1 MLLTI
6 TLYLTS
12 NQTAFGAATPDGTAP
27 PSGSCTNTC
36 VSEYRGGTW
45 LYYPFEGDKYY
56 DPATQTITIG
66 GTSLNVSDCIE
77 AGGTGYYRSGLV
89 WYKKGTN
96 TPVAVG
102 GDYLRGLLNATSYA
116 NTGDTNGHTPYW
128 THVPGAQ
135 SWATVR
141 SNFLTAQAM
150 NATNGLTWPNVSM
163 FCYNPAWSGDTP
175 PRPTPS
181 PASGNGHFW
190 SQSVVTAVPSGD
202 VPSNITATTPIDGT
216 GSIQYSTD
224 QETVNVSFQHI
235 LGYNNKDIPLHQPHC
250 ESGPCQR
257 SHDNQ
262 YSNAET
268 PYYVESFQAGNKSN
282 VTAGSYASPANN
294 SQQTSVSNTVPVTL
308 APGETKTVCQ
318 TIIYSKKNFTFT
330 ENHRDLTGTV
340 GTRPNQQ
347 SWTYRY
353 YEYISPQPS
362 GQGSSQVCATITRPS
377 EPTGSPS
384 STGTADSTLMFTGE
398 DATIGWSTQAT
409 NYPTRKL
416 LEWEAVTYTVPVT
429 QNNWS
434 SLTTGTI
441 GDSTYTNTNH
451 NTRDTCSWYSSRGTI
466 ENCKRGASSDGSTL
480 DLGFNFATHTYG
492 PITKTVVVPDL
503 VGYKYCNS
511 FGYRYAYY
519 YYTSNDGQWHTY
531 NPPYW
536 NIFNATCRTIA
547 KKPSTAVWNSSLM
560 SLGGAK
566 TSLAYRY
573 DNAQMGLVAGG
584 QNRTLYGSWSEF
596 LDVINSNVTGLT
608 SGGSLAVGSK
618 RHNGTDICRDVLAN
632 NNSPLTIAN
641 SDCGNLGHSGVVNNS
656 TFLTRLNTYLK
667 NNDSVNHISASQLGT
682 NMTGTNV
689 VRHTGDLNI
698 TGNIT
703 TVPGQYNINQ
713 ILQYNSIYQ
722 IPQVIIF
729 VDNGNVNIS
738 SNVTQIDAWIIA
750 PNGTI
755 NTCSDFQ
762 NGVTEADAIRRSY
775 GLCTQ
780 QLVFNGPVM
789 ASNLRL
795 NRSFGSDPNI
805 NYRFGTFGAP
815 SSKQAV
821 GEVFN
826 LRADTYL
833 WAYAQA
839 GRYDSSYTDSYTR
852 ELAPRY

>member
-1 MLLTI
+1 MNKKRFFTCLII
-6 TLYLTS
+6 TSFITAISFVVLN
-12 NQTAFGAATPDGTAP
+12 NQHTAQADGCVGSGCSSSESDDMNNGCKSGYCIASSFG
-27 PSGSCTNTC
+27 GS
-36 VSEYRGGTW
+36 W
-45 LYYPFEGDKYY
+45 MYY
-56 DPATQTITIG
+56 DFSASDIASKQVTISAPNNNEGPSSHTFDI
-66 GTSLNVSDCIE
+66 SSCVD
-77 AGGTGYYRSGLV
+77 AGASGYYRSAYIFRYVATGLTKNPPEQ
-89 WYKKGTN
+89 W
-96 TPVAVG
+96 AVLSNSEYSNFG
-102 GDYLRGLLNATSYA
+102 GGVVYRDDLGIPW
-116 NTGDTNGHTPYW
+116 GQ
-128 THVPGAQ
+128 AQ
-135 SWATVR
+135 SAYNVASSKYPLPDPWETV
-141 SNFLTAQAM
+141 SF
-150 NATNGLTWPNVSM
+150 
-163 FCYNPAWSGDTP
+163 FCYNPDWGGIVTPKPDPNSGDGYFRAKSTVQVNANGADHVP
-175 PRPTPS
+175 GIPAQTSEYDDSVYVSFSTDGDTATVNFSHLLDYTNSNVNWTEHGHGHDDFSNSPTS
-181 PASGNGHFW
+181 NWTVTNDGGGGNG
-190 SQSVVTAVPSGD
+190 SRSANGRISVGSTNSAIAYGLTPVTVTVPKGQT
-202 VPSNITATTPIDGT
+202 VTTC
-216 GSIQYSTD
+216 STISYD
-224 QETVNVSFQHI
+224 KNVSFTSTPHKAVADDPTTSKDESHEA
-235 LGYNNKDIPLHQPHC
+235 YN
-250 ESGPCQR
+250 
-257 SHDNQ
+257 
-262 YSNAET
+262 T
-268 PYYVESFQAGNKSN
+268 W
-282 VTAGSYASPANN
+282 TAGSATGKGYSTACAVITHPDDPHG
-294 SQQTSVSNTVPVTL
+294 SVS
-308 APGETKTVCQ
+308 AGG
-318 TIIYSKKNFTFT
+318 S
-330 ENHRDLTGTV
+330 GTSNV
-340 GTRPNQQ
+340 
-347 SWTYRY
+347 
-353 YEYISPQPS
+353 
-362 GQGSSQVCATITRPS
+362 
-377 EPTGSPS
+377 
-384 STGTADSTLMFTGE
+384 MFTGE
-398 DATIGWSTQAT
+398 TSEVGWDVSGSHHDTRRLTGYRAIVFDYAATLNYAT
-409 NYPTRKL
+409 
-416 LEWEAVTYTVPVT
+416 
-429 QNNWS
+429 
-434 SLTTGTI
+434 SLV
-441 GDSTYTNTNH
+441 SA
-451 NTRDTCSWYSSRGTI
+451 NTRSSNDPCRYYGSHNSCQI
-466 ENCKRGASSDGSTL
+466 IDNIMSSNWNRSHYMNDKR
-480 DLGFNFATHTYG
+480 
-492 PITKTVVVPDL
+492 PIIVPNN

-511 FGYRYAYY
+511 FGYYY
-519 YYTSNDGQWHTY
+519 ESFYGTRKGSRGSY
-531 NPPYW
+531 NWTPTGYNYW
-536 NIFNATCRTIA
+536 YNFDAVCRTIA
-547 KKPSTAVWNSSLM
+547 KKPSAAVWNSSLM

-573 DNAQMGLVAGG
+573 DDARMGLVAGG

-596 LDVINSNVTGLT
+596 LNVINSNITGLT

-698 TGNIT
+698 TSNVT
-703 TVPGQYNINQ
+703 TAPGPYD
-713 ILQYNSIYQ
+713 SIYQ

-762 NGVTEADAIRRSY
+762 NGVTEADAIRRGY

-789 ASNLRL
+789 ANNLRL